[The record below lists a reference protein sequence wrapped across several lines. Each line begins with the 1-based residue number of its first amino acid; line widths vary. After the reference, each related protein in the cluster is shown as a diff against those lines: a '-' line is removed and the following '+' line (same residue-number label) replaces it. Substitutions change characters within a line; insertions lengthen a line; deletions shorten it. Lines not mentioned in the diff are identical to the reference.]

1 MKKKV
6 TAKPS
11 AERTLPKKS
20 KYDDIL
26 NDGWADDVEL
36 HYPEGS
42 WRPPS
47 PADDLEIMDFENTS
61 PLPVIPEEED
71 DYDDVHVNV
80 RKVSA
85 SKKHPAAAKKKTA
98 GTMPAES
105 SKKTGKSKKAKKGF
119 RAFLIF
125 MIVWL
130 CGLSLTVALLLKR
143 FYSFLEKYEA
153 TYQASLPIHEM
164 ENLFASYFEPR
175 DMDSI
180 YNMLSAKPQISPLE
194 SEEDLKQYMYSLMA
208 EKTLS
213 YKPSENYTDELPE
226 YYIEADDYI
235 IGRALFRKDPTNTRD
250 YEFPVWYLSELEYYT
265 QPLEHFRITVPD
277 NYTVKVNGVTLDDSY
292 LLSTTEISVEREFF
306 EPYVTSLVD
315 FKEYQGD
322 GLYLTPEVTILN
334 ENGNPAEN
342 VVADTE
348 NNIYSAE
355 YEPDPA
361 DREGMEQFAIR
372 AVGAYANYISQDLS
386 DAELASYFTPDNI
399 FLYYAKNN
407 SSRTFYTRHSSVTIE
422 NAEIRDFQAYSE
434 DAYYCEVYLEQW
446 MKLSYGGSEPEVV
459 PTDCHIYV
467 VKYNGEWKVNGIK
480 F

>member
-1 MKKKV
+1 MKNKPEQKN
-6 TAKPS
+6 TADMSVK
-11 AERTLPKKS
+11 TKN
-20 KYDDIL
+20 KYADIY

-42 WRPPS
+42 WHPT
-47 PADDLEIMDFENTS
+47 DDLEIMDFENTS
-61 PLPVIPEEED
+61 PLPVITEEDLDED
-71 DYDDVHVNV
+71 DYEEDVPPVTV

-85 SKKHPAAAKKKTA
+85 SRKKTVPSTDALTSAPKKSRKKKR
-98 GTMPAES
+98 
-105 SKKTGKSKKAKKGF
+105 KKGSAAY
-119 RAFLIF
+119 RIFLYI
-125 MIVWL
+125 WL
-130 CGLSLTVALLLKR
+130 GGLAIAIAVFLNW
-143 FYSFLEKYEA
+143 FYSYLERYEEN
-153 TYQASLPIHEM
+153 YQKSRPYHEM
-164 ENLFASYFEPR
+164 DRLFASYFEPR
-175 DMDSI
+175 DMESI
-180 YNMLSAKPQISPLE
+180 YNMLSTKPEISIFE
-194 SEEDLKQYMYSLMA
+194 SEEDVKLYMYSLMA
-208 EKTLS
+208 DKTLS
-213 YKPSENYTDELPE
+213 YKPSENYTDESPE
-226 YYIEADDYI
+226 YYIEADGYI
-235 IGRALFRKDPTNTRD
+235 IGKAVFRKDPTKMLD
-250 YEFPVWYLSELEYYT
+250 DLFPIWYLSELEYYT
-265 QPLEHFRITVPD
+265 QPLERFQVTVPE
-277 NYTVKVNGVTLDDSY
+277 NYTVLVNGVELNDDY
-292 LLSTTEISVEREFF
+292 LQGTTEISVEREFF

-315 FKEYQGD
+315 FKEYRGD

-459 PTDCHIYV
+459 PTDCRIYV

>member
-1 MKKKV
+1 MKKKPEQKN
-6 TAKPS
+6 TADMSVK
-11 AERTLPKKS
+11 TKN
-20 KYDDIL
+20 KYADIY

-42 WRPPS
+42 WHPT
-47 PADDLEIMDFENTS
+47 DDLEIMDFENTS
-61 PLPVIPEEED
+61 PLPVITEED
-71 DYDDVHVNV
+71 LDADDYEEDVPPVTV

-85 SKKHPAAAKKKTA
+85 SRKETVPSTDAHTSAPKKSRKKKR
-98 GTMPAES
+98 
-105 SKKTGKSKKAKKGF
+105 KKGSAAY
-119 RAFLIF
+119 RIFLYI
-125 MIVWL
+125 WL
-130 CGLSLTVALLLKR
+130 GGLAIAIAVFLNW
-143 FYSFLEKYEA
+143 FYSYLERYEEN
-153 TYQASLPIHEM
+153 YQKSRPYHEM
-164 ENLFASYFEPR
+164 DRLFSSYFEPM

-180 YNMLSAKPQISPLE
+180 YNMLSAKPEISAFE
-194 SEEDLKQYMYSLMA
+194 TEEDIKQYMYSLMA
-208 EKTLS
+208 DKTLS
-213 YKPSENYTDELPE
+213 YKTTENYTDEFPE
-226 YYIEADDYI
+226 YYIEADGYI
-235 IGRALFRKDPTNTRD
+235 IGKAVFRKDPTKMLD
-250 YEFPVWYLSELEYYT
+250 DLFPIWYLSELEYYT

>member
-1 MKKKV
+1 MKKKPV
-6 TAKPS
+6 ENNPSDTAVKNK
-11 AERTLPKKS
+11 T
-20 KYDDIL
+20 KYSDIY

-42 WRPPS
+42 WHPT
-47 PADDLEIMDFENTS
+47 DDLEIMDFENTS
-61 PLPVIPEEED
+61 PLPVIPEEDDED
-71 DYDDVHVNV
+71 DYADVHINV
-80 RKVSA
+80 KKVSI
-85 SKKHPAAAKKKTA
+85 
-98 GTMPAES
+98 
-105 SKKTGKSKKAKKGF
+105 SKKTQNGARANPAGNTSAESVKKSVRRKKRKKGS

-130 CGLSLTVALLLKR
+130 TALSLTIAVLLKR

-153 TYQASLPIHEM
+153 TYQASRPVHEM
-164 ENLFASYFEPR
+164 EKLFDSYFEPR

-180 YNMLSAKPQISPLE
+180 YNMLSVKPALSAFE
-194 SEEDLKQYMYSLMA
+194 TEEDVKQYMYSLI
-208 EKTLS
+208 EDKTLS
-213 YKPSENYTDELPE
+213 YKPTENYNEELPE

-235 IGRALFRKDPTNTRD
+235 IGKALFRKDPTTSLD
-250 YEFPVWYLSELEYYT
+250 YEFPVWYLSEMEFYT
-265 QPLEHFRITVPD
+265 QPMEQFRITVPE
-277 NYTVKVNGVTLDDSY
+277 NYTVRVNGVVLDDTY
-292 LLSTTEISVEREFF
+292 LSSTTEISVEKEFF
-306 EPYVTSLVD
+306 EPYVTSIVD
-315 FKEYQGD
+315 FKDYEGD
-322 GLYLTPEVTILN
+322 GLYRKPEVSILN
-334 ENGNPAEN
+334 ASGNPAEN
-342 VVADTE
+342 IYADTE

-361 DREGMEQFAIR
+361 DREGMEEFAIH
-372 AVGAYANYISQDLS
+372 AVSAYANYISQDLS
-386 DAELASYFTPDNI
+386 DAELAKYFTPDNI

-459 PTDCHIYV
+459 PTDCRIYV